1 MGFRSVIRTFVP
13 SMKTIYLDQLTEC
26 LAPCVATIGFFDGVH
41 LGHRYLIDK
50 VVERAHYEDLLST
63 VVTFARHPR
72 QVLSPDWH
80 PQLISTFEEKVALLS
95 QTDIDQLVVL
105 DFDASMAALS
115 AYDFMHDVL
124 LLKLG
129 VKVLVT
135 GYDNHFG
142 HRQTGSTE
150 GFDDYVGY
158 GRDMGMTVL
167 QGDSFD
173 VEDIR
178 VSSSK
183 VRRLLAAGDV
193 EMAAR
198 CLGRPYRLTG
208 TVVSGEHIG
217 TGLGYPTANLMPS
230 DKYKLIPAAG
240 VYAVRARVG
249 DSPKWKS
256 GMMNI
261 GNRPTFGGDH
271 LTLETHLFRFEDNIY
286 GQPMTVSFVS
296 RLRSELRF
304 DSREALME
312 QLSLDARQAER
323 ILNEMT
329 EIQ

>member
-50 VVERAHYEDLLST
+50 VVERAHYEGLMST

-105 DFDASMAALS
+105 DFDASMATLS

-183 VRRLLAAGDV
+183 VRRLLA
-193 EMAAR
+193 
-198 CLGRPYRLTG
+198 
-208 TVVSGEHIG
+208 EHIG

-249 DSPKWKS
+249 DSPKWKP

-296 RLRSELRF
+296 RLRSESRF